1 MQSSR
6 SSSHS
11 SVLPDVLISLLYLSK
26 TASVSSIYWSCL
38 VALHGNLKESNQP
51 LILSPIVIR
60 GNCWFCVPKIRV
72 LVSGACAGHR
82 LGHQGH
88 PNFA

>member
-26 TASVSSIYWSCL
+26 TASAPSIYWSCL

-60 GNCWFCVPKIRV
+60 GAGSQLLV
-72 LVSGACAGHR
+72 LCA
-82 LGHQGH
+82 
-88 PNFA
+88 